1 MNAIE
6 ERILECFPSGSY
18 ALSALLRL
26 MEIVESDKVP
36 TAAVECRIQP
46 RMLINPEF
54 VSRHADTPEQLLMLV
69 MHELHHVLLGH
80 TTLFPTVTATDNFV
94 FDCVINALI
103 SRMFP
108 QPDHLRFLTNYS
120 SDRRFPECLLRPPPG
135 WNGKTVTR
143 PPKAV
148 RDLSEK
154 VRGRVAEVY
163 RGLYSETG
171 ATYEE
176 IYEILPKLLPIG
188 GLAAVPL
195 LGGHE
200 PDGANGGDIEN
211 RSPVLFDVVRSIVEE
226 WPQPPDPI
234 RGRSFGEVL
243 RATEVSPRPLPGNRA
258 LLRSLLCRLGERH
271 AGGRVRRIGDDAVS
285 LPTPV
290 PALDRRS
297 IVMRTL
303 GAQPLLYSG
312 ASTLRRRTDAGD
324 RVHVYVD
331 VSGSMSSTIGAVYG
345 AIHDCLEWVHPVIHM
360 FSDSVSDAN
369 PREINKGIVR
379 STGGTNI
386 ACVAAHMAV
395 NRVRRACIITDGWVG
410 KPTGAHFE
418 TLARAK
424 LGVALINNSANS
436 SDLSE
441 VATRFVT
448 LTT

>member
-6 ERILECFPSGSY
+6 ERILDCFPSGSY

-46 RMLINPEF
+46 RLLINPEF
-54 VSRHADTPEQLLMLV
+54 VSRHANTPEQLLMLV

-108 QPDHLRFLTNYS
+108 QRDHLMFLTNYY
-120 SDRRFPECLLRPPPG
+120 SDRKFPECMLRPPPG

-143 PPKAV
+143 SPRAI
-148 RDLSEK
+148 RDLPRK
-154 VRGRVAEVY
+154 VQAGVAEVY
-163 RGLYSETG
+163 RGLYSEAG
-171 ATYEE
+171 VSYEE
-176 IYEILPKLLPIG
+176 IYKILPKLLAEG
-188 GLAAVPL
+188 ALSEVPL

-200 PDGANGGDIEN
+200 KGGANGGDFEN
-211 RSPVLFDVVRSIVEE
+211 RSPVLFEVVRSIVEE

-243 RATEVSPRPLPGNRA
+243 RDTEVLLHPVPGNRA
-258 LLRSLLCRLGERH
+258 LLRGMLRRLGTRLT
-271 AGGRVRRIGDDAVS
+271 GGRVRRIGDDAVS
-285 LPTPV
+285 ILTPI
-290 PALDRRS
+290 PCLDRRS
-297 IVMRTL
+297 IVMRAL
-303 GAQPLLYSG
+303 GSQPLLYSG
-312 ASTLRRRTDAGD
+312 TSTLRRMSDAGE

-331 VSGSMSSTIGAVYG
+331 VSGSMNGIVGSVYG
-345 AIHDCLEWVHPVIHM
+345 AIHDCREWVHPVIHL
-360 FSDSVSDAN
+360 FSNSISDAS
-369 PREINKGIVR
+369 PQEIKEGVVR
-379 STGGTNI
+379 STGGTDI
-386 ACVAAHMAV
+386 ACVAEHMAN

-410 KPTGAHFE
+410 KPIGAHFD
-418 TLARAK
+418 TLARAR
-424 LGVALINNSANS
+424 LGVALAGKSANS
-436 SDLSE
+436 YDLSE
-441 VATRFVT
+441 VANQVVT